1 MGKISNSTLN
11 KVLLRT
17 QGCQFAHNYERM
29 QSLSLTYCFA
39 PVLEE
44 LYKDAPKEER
54 VNAMKRHLEY
64 FNTHPLAIPFILGIT
79 AALEE
84 TTDEDQKDTV
94 VGIKTSLM
102 GPFAGLGDSLLNLTW
117 FPIAGS
123 IGASMCVDNGSIVGP
138 LVMFLLINLLYWPL
152 KYFGLHKGYEMGMEL
167 VEKAGV
173 QVFDRLGNLANVLGV
188 MPTDATRGMMIGA
201 ITALPPVRVLSTRTI
216 TIEVSIEARIALF
229 MELMPTLRTIK
240 YTKFSATPDSLRIAP
255 RPEPIMMIK
264 PTWPRNEP
272 SDVDRILPNV
282 IGLVFVRTMPMTIQ
296 IITLTRGWIS
306 FRNARMM

>member
-1 MGKISNSTLN
+1 MGKISKSTLN

-84 TTDEDQKDTV
+84 STDEDQKDTV

-188 MPTDATRGMMIGA
+188 MVTGGLVATTVKLKLAVQFAFGEGDPLVLQDQLDKVLPF
-201 ITALPPVRVLSTRTI
+201 ALPVLLTFI
-216 TIEVSIEARIALF
+216 CYHL
-229 MELMPTLRTIK
+229 LK
-240 YTKFSATPDSLRIAP
+240 KGQGKNSAQI
-255 RPEPIMMIK
+255 I
-264 PTWPRNEP
+264 
-272 SDVDRILPNV
+272 
-282 IGLVFVRTMPMTIQ
+282 IGLIKIF
-296 IITLTRGWIS
+296 
-306 FRNARMM
+306 A

>member
-1 MGKISNSTLN
+1 MGKISKSTLN

-84 TTDEDQKDTV
+84 STDEDQKDTV

-188 MPTDATRGMMIGA
+188 MVTGGLIATTVKLKLAVQFAFGEGDPLVLQDQARQGA
-201 ITALPPVRVLSTRTI
+201 ALPAARGSDLHLLPPAQEGPGQELRSDHHRPDRVLPR
-216 TIEVSIEARIALF
+216 VRCHRLLLPGVQDLRLIA
-229 MELMPTLRTIK
+229 
-240 YTKFSATPDSLRIAP
+240 SLP
-255 RPEPIMMIK
+255 
-264 PTWPRNEP
+264 
-272 SDVDRILPNV
+272 
-282 IGLVFVRTMPMTIQ
+282 
-296 IITLTRGWIS
+296 
-306 FRNARMM
+306 